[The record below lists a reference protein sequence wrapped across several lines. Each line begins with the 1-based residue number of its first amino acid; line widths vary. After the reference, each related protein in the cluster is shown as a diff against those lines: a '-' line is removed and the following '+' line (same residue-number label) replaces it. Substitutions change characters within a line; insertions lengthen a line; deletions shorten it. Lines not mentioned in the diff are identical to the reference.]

1 MYRIKKHSFLQAK
14 KLGVI
19 IKPSKNPI
27 KKIDVY
33 SQDGKFL
40 AAIGAKLYKD
50 YPTYL
55 ELEAAGKVAPGTAE
69 KKRKAYKARHIY
81 KDIKGSPAYYADR
94 LLW

>member
-1 MYRIKKHSFLQAK
+1 MYRIKKYSYIQAK

-19 IKPSKNPI
+19 IRPSKNQQ

-33 SQDGKFL
+33 NEKGIFL
-40 AAIGAKLYKD
+40 ASIGDILYND

-55 ELEAAGKVAPGTAE
+55 ELEEKGKLTPGTAE

-81 KDIKGSPAYYADR
+81 KNVKNSPAYFANNI
-94 LLW
+94 LW

>member
-1 MYRIKKHSFLQAK
+1 MYRIKKYSYIQAK

-19 IKPSKNPI
+19 IRPSKKPL

-33 SQDGKFL
+33 NDKGIFL
-40 AAIGAKLYKD
+40 ASIGDIFYKD

-55 ELEAAGKVAPGTAE
+55 ELEEKGKIIPGTAD

-81 KDIKGSPAYYADR
+81 KDIKNSPAYFADKI
-94 LLW
+94 LW